1 MPPFTGRG
9 ILIKYPTDWLP
20 VPVFS
25 TQNARMRHLLHEKL
39 KEEGKPVSYSA
50 LAKKIL
56 KTENISEEASRA
68 ILEPFLQS
76 NPNFVQ
82 DEKGRWKAVEPLMRS
97 RFLPNVTFSVVDIE
111 TTGGRPPQHRIT
123 ELAAVKI
130 KDGKVI
136 DEYQLLVNPGREI
149 PWSVVRLTGITD
161 AMVAEQPDLI
171 DVLPGFL
178 EFIDGTVFV
187 AHCANFDFHFIR
199 YFASEYLNQEIS
211 PDVLCTFK
219 LAQKLLPKA
228 GRYNLGELSSFLSIP
243 DDENDRHRALGDAKT
258 TAQILIRFLRMLQV
272 LGLETL
278 QDVIDS
284 QDVSS
289 KEMPPFADGVSL
301 DPATLND
308 LPIERGVFRLLNAK
322 NETVFSGRATD
333 IQKAV
338 RDLFYPKNR
347 SASKFAQ
354 KLRPVRKIEAHTLES
369 ELGMSLQAARLRRES
384 IGMNGTMPAGGAGF
398 LKISLA
404 SKYPRGYAVTH
415 LAMDGGAY
423 YGPFRKQSQLRDLV
437 GAIHAVFP
445 LRRVVRS
452 GKESPPK
459 GKDLHPDDSKKKDPA
474 SKEVRAESPA
484 VPDIPEALY
493 GQLIERLQRMLEG
506 RMRRTSEDS
515 LVALVQEAWGK
526 KGPSSAQLRRN
537 LKRLRHLVQTHSLSS
552 PSVERRNLLI
562 VEPGE
567 NMSRRVCYFVRG
579 GLLVDEMEFG
589 KTSPPV
595 EELAARIQAVFF
607 GEVTT
612 HVEPSKESLEEAAI
626 IAAWLRRELMDGFV
640 MGISSEKDIE
650 EVLQSLLRA
659 LGDPRAAGTK
669 ISA

>member
-1 MPPFTGRG
+1 
-9 ILIKYPTDWLP
+9 
-20 VPVFS
+20 
-25 TQNARMRHLLHEKL
+25 
-39 KEEGKPVSYSA
+39 
-50 LAKKIL
+50 
-56 KTENISEEASRA
+56 
-68 ILEPFLQS
+68 
-76 NPNFVQ
+76 
-82 DEKGRWKAVEPLMRS
+82 
-97 RFLPNVTFSVVDIE
+97 
-111 TTGGRPPQHRIT
+111 
-123 ELAAVKI
+123 
-130 KDGKVI
+130 
-136 DEYQLLVNPGREI
+136 
-149 PWSVVRLTGITD
+149 
-161 AMVAEQPDLI
+161 
-171 DVLPGFL
+171 
-178 EFIDGTVFV
+178 
-187 AHCANFDFHFIR
+187 
-199 YFASEYLNQEIS
+199 
-211 PDVLCTFK
+211 

-243 DDENDRHRALGDAKT
+243 DDKNDRHRALGDAKS
-258 TAQILIRFLRMLQV
+258 TAQILIRFLRMLHV

-284 QDVSS
+284 QDVSG

-322 NETVFSGRATD
+322 NETVYSGKATD

-347 SASKFAQ
+347 SASKFAK
-354 KLRPVRKIEAHTLES
+354 KLRAVRKIEAHTLES

-384 IGMNGTMPAGGAGF
+384 IGMNGAMPAGGAGF

-404 SKYPRGYAVTH
+404 SKYPRGYAVNN

-423 YGPFRKQSQLRDLV
+423 YGPFRKQAQLRDLI

-452 GKESPPK
+452 GKELPPK
-459 GKDLHPDDSKKKDPA
+459 GKDLSSKGKEIHPIDSKKKDPA
-474 SKEVRAESPA
+474 SKEARAESPA
-484 VPDIPEALY
+484 VPDIPEGLY
-493 GQLIERLQRMLEG
+493 GQLIERLQRLLEG

-515 LVALVQEAWGK
+515 LLALVKEAWGK
-526 KGPSSAQLRRN
+526 KGPSPGQLRRN

-579 GLLVDEMEFG
+579 GLLVDEMEFER
-589 KTSPPV
+589 TSPPV
-595 EELAARIQAVFF
+595 EELGARFQAVFF
-607 GEVTT
+607 GEEPT

-640 MGISSEKDIE
+640 MSISSKMDIE